1 MAFTAFPMFTL
12 LIILYVL
19 RSPTTTKP
27 LVSRP
32 ILSFS
37 FALLDEM

>member
-1 MAFTAFPMFTL
+1 MVFTAFPILMLLTVPRVLHSLTTL
-12 LIILYVL
+12 KSI
-19 RSPTTTKP
+19 
-27 LVSRP
+27 VSRP